1 MEKVIGHLPRKHRE
15 TGRQLV
21 RFAVS
26 TVISASFTLGLPLL
40 LHEIGG
46 IEQKLAVAISQ
57 ASALVLNFLMIR
69 LFVFRSKNDGK
80 RDLAYYVGSAV
91 AFRGLE
97 YLLFLAL
104 LQLAGLHYLAALLV
118 TLVASTVVK
127 FGWYRFLFHGRNEP
141 VV

>member
-1 MEKVIGHLPRKHRE
+1 MEKVIGYLPRKHRE
-15 TGRQLV
+15 TGRQLI

-26 TVISASFTLGLPLL
+26 TLISASFTLGLPLL

-57 ASALVLNFLMIR
+57 ASALVLNFVMIR
-69 LFVFRSKNDGK
+69 LFVFRSNNGAR
-80 RDLAYYVGSAV
+80 RDLAYYVGSAA

-104 LQLAGLHYLAALLV
+104 LELAGLHYFPALLI
-118 TLVASTVVK
+118 TLGVSTVVK
-127 FGWYRFLFHGRNEP
+127 FGWYRFLFHGRTEP